1 MYRCEM
7 NQMDIKNRLKK
18 LEEMTFTVDQ
28 EDKIISFLEA
38 VEAYILEDSSGVVS
52 AETAERLDDSAS
64 EFNFG
69 KNLIKGEK

>member
-1 MYRCEM
+1 M
-7 NQMDIKNRLKK
+7 NIKNRLKK
-18 LEEMTFTVDQ
+18 LEGMALTVNQ
-28 EDKIISFLEA
+28 EDKIISFLDA

-52 AETAERLDDSAS
+52 AETAKQLEDSAS

>member
-1 MYRCEM
+1 M
-7 NQMDIKNRLKK
+7 NIKNRLKK

-52 AETAERLDDSAS
+52 A
-64 EFNFG
+64 
-69 KNLIKGEK
+69 

>member
-1 MYRCEM
+1 M
-7 NQMDIKNRLKK
+7 NIKNRLKK
-18 LEEMTFTVDQ
+18 LEEMTFTVNQ

-52 AETAERLDDSAS
+52 AETAKQLEDSAS

-69 KNLIKGEK
+69 KNLIKGDK

>member
-1 MYRCEM
+1 
-7 NQMDIKNRLKK
+7 MDIKNRLKK

-52 AETAERLDDSAS
+52 AETAKRLDDSAS

>member
-1 MYRCEM
+1 M
-7 NQMDIKNRLKK
+7 NLKNRLKK

-28 EDKIISFLEA
+28 EDKIVSFLNA

-52 AETAERLDDSAS
+52 AETAKRLDNSAS

>member
-1 MYRCEM
+1 
-7 NQMDIKNRLKK
+7 MDIKNRLKK

-52 AETAERLDDSAS
+52 AETAKRLDDSAS
-64 EFNFG
+64 EFKFR
-69 KNLIKGEK
+69 KKLIKGEKKKWI

>member
-1 MYRCEM
+1 
-7 NQMDIKNRLKK
+7 MDIKNRLKK

-28 EDKIISFLEA
+28 EDKIISFLGA
-38 VEAYILEDSSGVVS
+38 VEAYILEESSGVVS
-52 AETAERLDDSAS
+52 AETAQRLDDSAS

>member
-1 MYRCEM
+1 M
-7 NQMDIKNRLKK
+7 NIKNRLKK

-28 EDKIISFLEA
+28 EDKIVSFLNA
-38 VEAYILEDSSGVVS
+38 VEAYILEESSGVVS
-52 AETAERLDDSAS
+52 AETAKQLDDSAS

>member
-1 MYRCEM
+1 
-7 NQMDIKNRLKK
+7 MDIKNRLKK

-52 AETAERLDDSAS
+52 AETAKRLDDSAS
-64 EFNFG
+64 EFNFE
-69 KNLIKGEK
+69 KNLNKGEK

>member
-1 MYRCEM
+1 M
-7 NQMDIKNRLKK
+7 NLKNRLKK

-28 EDKIISFLEA
+28 EDKIVSFLNA

-52 AETAERLDDSAS
+52 AETAKQLDDSAS

>member
-1 MYRCEM
+1 M
-7 NQMDIKNRLKK
+7 NIKNRLKK

-28 EDKIISFLEA
+28 EDKIVSFLNA
-38 VEAYILEDSSGVVS
+38 VEAYILEESSGVVS
-52 AETAERLDDSAS
+52 AETAQRLDDSAS

>member
-1 MYRCEM
+1 
-7 NQMDIKNRLKK
+7 MDLKNRLKK

-28 EDKIISFLEA
+28 EDKIISFLNA

-52 AETAERLDDSAS
+52 AETAQRLDDSAS

-69 KNLIKGEK
+69 KNLIKGDK

>member
-1 MYRCEM
+1 M
-7 NQMDIKNRLKK
+7 NLKNRLKK
-18 LEEMTFTVDQ
+18 LEEMTLTVNQ

-38 VEAYILEDSSGVVS
+38 VEAYILEDSSGIVS
-52 AETAERLDDSAS
+52 AETAQRLDDSAS

>member
-1 MYRCEM
+1 M
-7 NQMDIKNRLKK
+7 NIKNRLKK
-18 LEEMTFTVDQ
+18 LEEMTFTVNQ

-52 AETAERLDDSAS
+52 AETAKQLEDSAS
-64 EFNFG
+64 EFNFE

>member
-1 MYRCEM
+1 M
-7 NQMDIKNRLKK
+7 NLKNRLKK
-18 LEEMTFTVDQ
+18 LEEMTFTVAQ
-28 EDKIISFLEA
+28 EDKIISFLGA

-52 AETAERLDDSAS
+52 AETAKRLDDSAS

>member
-1 MYRCEM
+1 M
-7 NQMDIKNRLKK
+7 NLKNRLKK

-28 EDKIISFLEA
+28 EDKIVSFLNA

-52 AETAERLDDSAS
+52 AETAKQLDDSAS

-69 KNLIKGEK
+69 KNLNKGEK